1 MLRKP
6 VKKTITLEVETVF
19 SNDLLKSKGRWND
32 YIVYGS
38 DDGDRLKVK
47 QVTVMMIQKGG
58 QKR

>member
-47 QVTVMMIQKGG
+47 
-58 QKR
+58 